1 MQQIFHLLEKRSKS
15 CSLDSYSKVDMSEQ
29 LLKYDEFVSVGRQSS
44 AKCKSFFKPSTFAKL
59 FEGDHQG
66 RISVANFFTYVMRKV
81 WLHQTRIGLSIY
93 DVQGQGYLR
102 ETDLENYIIELIP
115 TLPQLECLE
124 ISFYS
129 FYVCTAVRKFFFF
142 LDPMRTGRIKIQE
155 ILASQFLD
163 ELLELRDEDL
173 PKEAQ
178 FSNWFSATSAL
189 RVYGQYLALDR
200 DHNGMLSIEELSHFA
215 KGTLTHVFL
224 QQLFQE
230 CLTYEGEMDYKAY
243 LDFVLAMEHRKDTQ
257 ALQYFFRILDLNKD
271 GYLHLMNLN
280 YFFRGIQLML
290 NECGHDHIKFEDVQ
304 NEIFDMIKPSHPWKI
319 TLQDLIQSGQG
330 ETVVN
335 ILIDLDG
342 FWTYENR
349 ENILAENQD
358 PGS

>member
-1 MQQIFHLLEKRSKS
+1 MINYQEL
-15 CSLDSYSKVDMSEQ
+15 
-29 LLKYDEFVSVGRQSS
+29 VSVGRQSS
-44 AKCKSFFKPSTFAKL
+44 TKCHQFFQPLVFSKL
-59 FEGDHQG
+59 YNGDPYG
-66 RISVANFFTYVMRKV
+66 RISVASFFTYVMRKV

-129 FYVCTAVRKFFFF
+129 FYVCTAVRKFFFL
-142 LDPMRTGRIKIQE
+142 LDPMRTGRIKIQD
-155 ILASQFLD
+155 ILASSFLD
-163 ELLELRDEDL
+163 ELLELREEEL

-178 FSNWFSATSAL
+178 FSNWYSATSAL

-200 DHNGMLSIEELSHFA
+200 DHNGMLSIEELSHYA

-224 QQLFQE
+224 KQLFQE

-243 LDFVLAMEHRKDTQ
+243 LDFVLAMENRKETQ

-280 YFFRGIQLML
+280 YFFKGIQLML

-304 NEIFDMIKPSHPWKI
+304 NEIFDMVRPSHPWKI
-319 TLQDLIQSGQG
+319 TLQDLIRSGQG
-330 ETVVN
+330 ETVIN

-342 FWTYENR
+342 FWMYENR

-358 PGS
+358 PDYS